1 MPARPDLFRRQALE
15 HYVQS
20 RERTIL
26 PRVASPPVFLLMW
39 ILLGLATLAL
49 VVAWLGQVPVYMSGS
64 GIVIEQTSLHN
75 RQTGTSA
82 LAVIFVPVAPGHPV
96 HLHTGSPV
104 VLQIGMHG
112 QTVTTSVDVVEPAI
126 LSPGEIRQRYT
137 AESKVP
143 SLVTGP
149 SMIVSVTLG
158 PAFAS
163 PVYAGSLVIAQL
175 QVGSTSVLS
184 LLFGSTQLEENS

>member
-1 MPARPDLFRRQALE
+1 MSARPDLFRRQALE
-15 HYVQS
+15 HYAQG

-26 PRVASPPVFLLMW
+26 PRVATPPVFLLMW
-39 ILLGLATLAL
+39 VLLALATLAL
-49 VVAWLGQVPVYMSGS
+49 VLAWLGQVPVYISGS
-64 GIVIEQTSLHN
+64 GIVIEQITLHN
-75 RQTGTSA
+75 RQTDTSA
-82 LAVIFVPVAPGHPV
+82 QVVIFVPVAPGHPV
-96 HLHTGSPV
+96 HLHAGTPV
-104 VLQIGMHG
+104 VLQIGTRG
-112 QTVTTSVDVVEPAI
+112 QTVTTSVDVIEPAI

-149 SMIVSVTLG
+149 SMVVSVTLG

-163 PVYAGSLVIAQL
+163 PVYAGSLVSAQI

-184 LLFGSTQLEENS
+184 LLFGSTQFGGE